1 MISFPAFPLSP
12 WHWQDT
18 DHLTQAVADR
28 WRDRLGCPRE

>member
-18 DHLTQAVADR
+18 DHLRQAVAD
-28 WRDRLGCPRE
+28 L

>member
-18 DHLTQAVADR
+18 DHLTQAVAD
-28 WRDRLGCPRE
+28 L